1 MPVEVTYED
10 RLRRTLSDL
19 EAEREAFRKKA
30 SLVDLLE
37 VTALAASAATC
48 VKGLLQFLLDR
59 ICLRLGWQLGEVL
72 LPSDDGSLELRHASI
87 VHCEE
92 ADRFSP
98 FLKASQLLTFQRG
111 QDLP

>member
-37 VTALAASAATC
+37 VTALAA
-48 VKGLLQFLLDR
+48 KIGR
-59 ICLRLGWQLGEVL
+59 
-72 LPSDDGSLELRHASI
+72 ASCRER
-87 VHCEE
+87 VCT
-92 ADRFSP
+92 
-98 FLKASQLLTFQRG
+98 LV
-111 QDLP
+111 